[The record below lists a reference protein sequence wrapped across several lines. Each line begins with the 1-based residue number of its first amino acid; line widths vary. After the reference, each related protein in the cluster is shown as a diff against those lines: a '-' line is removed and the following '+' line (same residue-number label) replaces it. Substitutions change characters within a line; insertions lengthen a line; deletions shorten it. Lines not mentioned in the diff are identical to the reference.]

1 MKYTKEISDKL
12 IADYLANVP
21 TADIAE
27 KLSAEQNELVPE
39 RSVIAKLASLGVYK
53 KKEYLTK
60 RGETPVKK
68 EEYIERIAKLLDVNA
83 EILESLEKVNKSVLA
98 LIERKLAP
106 DPKSE
111 REHELDKL
119 NEVATNYFTDPSLKY

>member
-12 IADYLANVP
+12 IADYLANIP

-27 KLSAEQNELVPE
+27 KLSAEQNEIVPE
-39 RSVIAKLASLGVYK
+39 RSVIAKLASLGVYR

-60 RGETPVKK
+60 RGEPPVKK

-98 LIERKLAP
+98 LLERNLTS

-111 REHELDKL
+111 REYKL
-119 NEVATNYFTDPSLKY
+119 NEVAATYSTDPSLTY

>member
-12 IADYLANVP
+12 IADYLANIP

-27 KLSAEQNELVPE
+27 KLSAEQNEIVPE

-60 RGETPVKK
+60 RGEPPVKK

-98 LIERKLAP
+98 LIERNLTP

-111 REHELDKL
+111 REHKLEEL
-119 NEVATNYFTDPSLKY
+119 NEVATTYSTDPSLTY